1 VAGGAS
7 FPPTAD
13 EHTPREEELEAAV
26 GDDIPKQLLNTSH
39 AMTTSSKKSRKSQV
53 RAGFREV
60 HCQEPASAQGNS
72 DDKAS
77 DCDAGQKSTTIA
89 CLLSGCRFE
98 YGVGSVDKISHF
110 HCDQSHQSHES
121 RRGSLRR
128 ALMLVSNSPLV

>member
-1 VAGGAS
+1 MAGGAS

-60 HCQEPASAQGNS
+60 HCQQPASVQGNS

-77 DCDAGQKSTTIA
+77 DCDAGQKAKRLPVYCTGADMNTEWA
-89 CLLSGCRFE
+89 ALTK
-98 YGVGSVDKISHF
+98 YHISIVTSPTNHMSQGEAT
-110 HCDQSHQSHES
+110 CDGIDAGQ
-121 RRGSLRR
+121 
-128 ALMLVSNSPLV
+128 